1 MTDSTGIRG
10 GFARSVATTAA
21 CNVVTAAASGVAGI
35 LIARALG
42 PSLRGEYAAI
52 MAWFGVVLVVGQL
65 GQTAATTYFVA
76 RVPDRARDYLATS
89 RNLMMA
95 SGSFMLLTGIAFAP
109 LLAPEDDTV
118 VLAYRLMFATCL
130 ASFAGAG
137 YVFALHATRLPRW
150 NLVRI
155 TQPLA
160 FLAAVGVLHL
170 VNELDLLTA
179 AAALSATVVA
189 QSMLAYLLCRG
200 LGLTGGRSESAL
212 AAPMCRY
219 GLSQLAGSVPAVITA
234 RLDQIVLS
242 FLTASAALG
251 NYAVAVSLTAVA
263 VPLVAAFGNV
273 AFPRLASRVGA
284 PSRLAAM
291 QRQTL
296 WASAAVGVVATVPL
310 VVLAPRLIPA
320 VFGPGYGEAVRLLWL
335 LAPGGV
341 LLACAQ
347 VGADLLRGRG
357 RPLAVA
363 RAQWIAAIVMI
374 VLLVAFVPPWGAM
387 GAAVASSTAAAT
399 ALLLMLR
406 SLARTGFAAEPDL
419 ATTELTGRTR

>member
-1 MTDSTGIRG
+1 MTASTSIRG
-10 GFARSVATTAA
+10 GFARSVAITAA
-21 CNVVTAAASGVAGI
+21 CNVVTAAASGIAGI

-65 GQTAATTYFVA
+65 GQTAATTFFVA
-76 RVPDRARDYLATS
+76 RVPDQARDYLATS
-89 RNLMMA
+89 RNLMVA
-95 SGSFMLLTGIAFAP
+95 SGSVTLAAGIVCAP

-130 ASFAGAG
+130 AGFAGAG
-137 YVFALHATRLPRW
+137 YMFALHAARLPRW

-160 FLAAVGVLHL
+160 FLSAVGVLH
-170 VNELDLLTA
+170 VVGELDLLTVSV
-179 AAALSATVVA
+179 ALSATVVA
-189 QSMLAYLLCRG
+189 QSILAYLLCRG
-200 LGLTGGRSESAL
+200 IGLTGGRSESAL

-234 RLDQIVLS
+234 RLDQILLS
-242 FLTASAALG
+242 FLAASAALG
-251 NYAVAVSLTAVA
+251 NYAVAASLTAVA

-273 AFPRLASRVGA
+273 AFPRLASRAGA
-284 PSRLAAM
+284 PSHLARM
-291 QRQTL
+291 QRRTL
-296 WASAAVGVVATVPL
+296 WASAAVGIVVTVPL
-310 VVLAPRLIPA
+310 VVLAPTLIPA
-320 VFGPGYGEAVRLLWL
+320 LFGPGYGEAVRLLWL

-347 VGADLLRGRG
+347 VGGDLLRGHG

-363 RAQWIAAIVMI
+363 RAQWIAAIVM
-374 VLLVAFVPPWGAM
+374 VTLLASLVPPLGAM
-387 GAAVASSTAAAT
+387 GAAIASSAAAAT
-399 ALLLMLR
+399 VLILMLH
-406 SLARTGFAAEPDL
+406 SLARTTPAAELDVSQ
-419 ATTELTGRTR
+419 AELTGRSR